1 METKAVKSRAMRGF
15 RTFCAAVVALGCCA
29 AAAAH
34 EIAPSYLSVVTRSDS
49 ESGLRLRWELPLA
62 ELRWTVDL
70 DADGDGTIAWE
81 EVEARRTSVAALA
94 LESLEVARGPA
105 ACTLTPSGFAASRHA
120 EADYAAV
127 ELDAACPEE
136 GALRIDNRMF
146 FGDHPTH
153 QLLLDVSTGGGRFTS
168 ALSPL
173 AMSWSEPRS
182 ASWLGTLAEFLRH
195 GIWHIW
201 IGYDHIAFLTLLLL
215 PSVLRNDSGRWQVAG
230 NPRAVIRDLVLI
242 VTAFTLAHSVTL
254 GLAAT
259 GMVSLPTR
267 PIEIAIALSIVIAG
281 LLNLDPRIARLRLP
295 LAFAFGLVHGFGFAN
310 ALAELGAGGVPVV
323 PMLAGFNLGVEVGQL
338 AIVAVVLPLLLWLR
352 RLPLYPRR
360 LMPAASLAT
369 AIAGAIWVMER
380 W

>member
-1 METKAVKSRAMRGF
+1 MCLCSAS
-15 RTFCAAVVALGCCA
+15 AL
-29 AAAAH
+29 AH
-34 EIAPSYLSVVTRSDS
+34 EIAPSYLTVTRSDS
-49 ESGLRLRWELPLA
+49 ESGMRLRWELPLA

-70 DADGDGTIAWE
+70 DADGNGTIAWE
-81 EVEARRTSVAALA
+81 EVAARRTAVEALA
-94 LESLEVARGPA
+94 LESLEVARGRA

-120 EADYAAV
+120 AADYAAV
-127 ELDAACPEE
+127 ELRAACPDA

-153 QLLLDVSTGGGRFTS
+153 QLLLDVTTDGGRFTS

-173 AMSWSEPRS
+173 AMRWSEPP
-182 ASWLGTLAEFLRH
+182 AVSWLGTLGEFLLH

-215 PSVLRNDSGRWQVAG
+215 PSVLRNDAGRWQVAS
-230 NPRAVIRDLVLI
+230 NPRAVMRDLLLI

-259 GMVSLPTR
+259 GTVSVPTR

-281 LLNLDPRIARLRLP
+281 LLNLAPRIARLRLP

-310 ALAELGAGGVPVV
+310 ALAELGAGGAPVV

-352 RLPLYPRR
+352 RLPLYPSR
-360 LMPAASLAT
+360 LMPAASVLT

>member
-1 METKAVKSRAMRGF
+1 MRVLPAF
-15 RTFCAAVVALGCCA
+15 FAATIALLCTA
-29 AAAAH
+29 TTALAH
-34 EIAPSYLSVVTRSDS
+34 DIAPSYLTVTRPDS
-49 ESGLRLRWELPLA
+49 EAGLLLRWELPLA

-70 DADGDGTIAWE
+70 DADGDGTIARE
-81 EVEARRTSVAALA
+81 EVAARRMAIGALA
-94 LESLEVARGPA
+94 VESLEVTRGQA
-105 ACTLTPSGFAASRHA
+105 ACTLTPSGLTASRHA
-120 EADYAAV
+120 DADYAAV
-127 ELDAACPEE
+127 ELRAACPDD
-136 GALRIDNRMF
+136 GPLRIDNRMF

-153 QLLLDVSTGGGRFTS
+153 QLLLDVTTEAGRFTS

-173 AMSWSEPRS
+173 AMSWSQPRT
-182 ASWLGTLAEFLRH
+182 ASWLGTLGEFLRH

-215 PSVLRNDSGRWQVAG
+215 PSVLRNDSGRWQVAS
-230 NPRAVIRDLVLI
+230 NPRAVIRELVLI

-259 GMVSLPTR
+259 GTVSLPTR

-281 LLNLDPRIARLRLP
+281 LLNLAPRISRLRLP

-310 ALAELGAGGVPVV
+310 ALAELGAGGVPLV

-360 LMPAASLAT
+360 LMPAASLLT

>member
-1 METKAVKSRAMRGF
+1 MRGF
-15 RTFCAAVVALGCCA
+15 LLSCTAIAALLCSA
-29 AAAAH
+29 AALPH
-34 EIAPSYLSVVTRSDS
+34 EIAPSYLTLVTRSDS
-49 ESGLRLRWELPLA
+49 EPGMRLRWELPLA
-62 ELRWTVDL
+62 QLRWTVDL
-70 DADGDGTIAWE
+70 DADGDGTIAWA
-81 EVEARRTSVAALA
+81 EVAARRASIEALA
-94 LESLEVARGPA
+94 LESLEVARGPG
-105 ACTLTPSGFAASRHA
+105 ACTLTPAGFAASRHA
-120 EADYAAV
+120 GADYAAV
-127 ELDAACPEE
+127 ELHAACPDE

-153 QLLLDVSTGGGRFTS
+153 QLLLDVTTEGGRFTS

-173 AMSWSEPRS
+173 AMRWSEPAS

-215 PSVLRNDSGRWQVAG
+215 PSVLRNDSGRWQVAA
-230 NPRAVIRDLVLI
+230 NPRAVMRDLLLI

-259 GMVSLPTR
+259 GAVTVPTR
-267 PIEIAIALSIVIAG
+267 PIEIAIALSIVVAG
-281 LLNLDPRIARLRLP
+281 LLNLVPRISQLRLP
-295 LAFAFGLVHGFGFAN
+295 VAFAFGLVHGFGFAN
-310 ALAELGAGGVPVV
+310 VLAELGAGGVPVV

-352 RLPLYPRR
+352 RLPIYPRR
-360 LMPAASLAT
+360 LMPAASLVT
-369 AIAGAIWVMER
+369 AIAGAIWVMQR